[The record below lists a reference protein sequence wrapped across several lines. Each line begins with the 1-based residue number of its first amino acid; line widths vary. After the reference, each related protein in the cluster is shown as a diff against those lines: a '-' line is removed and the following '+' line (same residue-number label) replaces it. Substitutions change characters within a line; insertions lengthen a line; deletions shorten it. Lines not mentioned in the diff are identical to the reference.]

1 MKITDNK
8 IKNVLIVGVSSAI
21 GKSLFEIYINKGFR
35 VYATYNKNKLESSI
49 KNACKESLSIDLS
62 DQYGIERLLEFAETT
77 KPTNI
82 IYLPGFI
89 DNLDLYDNSLS
100 SIHKSFNINY
110 FAYLLLISKTYKYMK
125 SIGYGRYLSLS
136 SIGSKYGGA
145 SKSLNYTISKR
156 SLEYFPSEYKRLAE
170 FNIFFNNIICGVT
183 NSSILKDKKNIDLNA
198 RVLKIPVKRMARP
211 SEIALNCYRLCSYEN
226 TFQTLSNTTIAGG
239 E

>member
-1 MKITDNK
+1 MEIIDKK
-8 IKNVLIVGVSSAI
+8 FKSVLIVGLSSAI
-21 GKSLFEIYINKGFR
+21 GKALFDIYSDKGFR
-35 VYATYNKNKLESSI
+35 IFATYNKNKLESSI
-49 KNACKESLSIDLS
+49 KNTCVDSLSTDLS
-62 DQYGIERLLEFAETT
+62 DQDGIEKLLEFAETT

-82 IYLPGFI
+82 IYLPGYI
-89 DNLDLYDNSLS
+89 DNLDLYDNSLI

-145 SKSLNYTISKR
+145 SNSLNYTISKK
-156 SLEYFPSEYKRLAE
+156 SLEYFPSEYKKLAE

-183 NSSILKDKKNIDLNA
+183 NSSIFKDKKNQELNA
-198 RVLKIPVKRMARP
+198 RVSKIPVKRMAKP
-211 SEIALNCYRLCSYEN
+211 SEIAINCYRLCSYEN